1 MHRLGVEVPRR
12 QRRTGRRLADRC
24 RCARLRWTAGEWPMT
39 AVLRPHQ
46 EQLLQ
51 QIDETITSGCRRVVA
66 QAPTGFG
73 KTIVGAHRLRL
84 LQDAG
89 KRALF
94 IVPALSLIDQ
104 TIEKLYAEDV
114 RDV

>member
-1 MHRLGVEVPRR
+1 
-12 QRRTGRRLADRC
+12 
-24 RCARLRWTAGEWPMT
+24 MT
-39 AVLRPHQ
+39 AILRPHQ
-46 EQLLQ
+46 ERLLAQLDQ
-51 QIDETITSGCRRVVA
+51 TIADGCHRVVV

-104 TIEKLYAEDV
+104 TIEKLYAEESTCATLRV
-114 RDV
+114 HQAMHLMTNLPPPSRLRR